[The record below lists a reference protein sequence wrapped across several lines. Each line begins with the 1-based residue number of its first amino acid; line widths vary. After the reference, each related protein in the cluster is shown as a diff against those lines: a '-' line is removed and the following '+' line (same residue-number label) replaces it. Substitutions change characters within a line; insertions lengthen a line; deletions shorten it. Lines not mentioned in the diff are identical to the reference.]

1 MASMLRRVRPT
12 PVVPPTELFDLH
24 SSRSP
29 TFYSPSKAESSPRL
43 PQSLVTTPTSDHFP
57 ESIPPDTINQSTE
70 HLTLPA
76 PNDDATVYPAPL
88 PLAILVLGISLTAFL
103 VALDRTIVATGKPPL
118 IWGLSPAHLHRKHTL
133 ITKRNENGIHHIKAK
148 LMMVGIG

>member
-12 PVVPPTELFDLH
+12 PVVPPTELFDLD

-43 PQSLVTTPTSDHFP
+43 PQSLVRTPTSDHFP
-57 ESIPPDTINQSTE
+57 ASIPADTNQQSTE
-70 HLTLPA
+70 HLALPT
-76 PNDDATVYPAPL
+76 PNEDATVYPAPL

-103 VALDRTIVATGKPPL
+103 VALDRTIVATGKSIL
-118 IWGLSPAHLHRKHTL
+118 IWELSPTHLHQNQRL
-133 ITKRNENGIHHIKAK
+133 VTK
-148 LMMVGIG
+148 